1 MWLRREQHDGKK
13 DLPTLSVLAEEA
25 RRSPVRM
32 RLELDAEERA
42 HLAEE
47 NGLASVEQ
55 FNLGATALGMK
66 GRQLRVDGE
75 LKAEV
80 TYICGVSLR
89 PFKASLEVPFE
100 QIFGQQKKLE
110 ETIDLDPLNDN
121 DVEPLVGGAA
131 SISDLAYQLFTLAL
145 DPYPRH
151 PDLAPPR
158 AADTDEDAVDEDEP
172 ASPFAVLKDLKR

>member
-1 MWLRREQHDGKK
+1 MAKK
-13 DLPTLSVLAEEA
+13 HLPTLSVLAEEA
-25 RRSPVRM
+25 RRSPVRL
-32 RLELDAEERA
+32 RLELDAEERTR
-42 HLAEE
+42 LAEE

-55 FNLGATALGMK
+55 FNLRTTALGMK
-66 GRQLRVDGE
+66 GRQLRVEGE
-75 LKAEV
+75 LSAEV

-89 PFKASLEVPFE
+89 PFKAALEVPFE
-100 QIFGQQKKLE
+100 QIFGQPKKQKE
-110 ETIDLDPLNDN
+110 VIDLDPLDDN

-151 PDLAPPR
+151 PDLAPPI
-158 AADTDEDAVDEDEP
+158 AAQTEADAVDDDES